1 MAQEKHKRYKG
12 FPTQYIIA
20 CCDRERNAVLLIS
33 FSFKV
38 CIAISVMNLS
48 FELFLP
54 LYLNLLPHT

>member
-12 FPTQYIIA
+12 SAT
-20 CCDRERNAVLLIS
+20 VLLIS

-38 CIAISVMNLS
+38 CIAVSVMNLS